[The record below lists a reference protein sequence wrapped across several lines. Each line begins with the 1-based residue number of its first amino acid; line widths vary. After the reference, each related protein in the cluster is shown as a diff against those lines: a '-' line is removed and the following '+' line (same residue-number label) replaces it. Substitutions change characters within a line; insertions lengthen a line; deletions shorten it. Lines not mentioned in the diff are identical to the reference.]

1 MNLSQIRAFQ
11 AVMTSAS
18 LSDAARKLGR
28 TQPAVSAAIKTLEDQ
43 LNLQLFVREGRKLVP
58 VPEARYLLTEAE
70 AILNQLSR
78 VQQTMR
84 SLSDGD
90 SGNLNIAAMPGP
102 VSMLFP
108 RFVAEQIAESSDITV
123 SMMAR
128 SSAQILELARAQ
140 RIDFG
145 FADAPSD
152 TEPQTLYSA
161 EVISADCFLALPMDH
176 PLTKRREV
184 SISHLDGVAMGSLQ
198 NTHAHQRDVQAL
210 FAARDLTFNS
220 MVESQT
226 FLPILQFVSAGQC
239 CAILDP
245 LTVVH
250 VQAAALASDGI
261 VFRPLAETIRYR
273 YAVFAP
279 RYRPISVLARRMR
292 DAWVSEVTAL
302 LDTIGS
308 YPRRE
313 PTDQTMSAS
322 AAP

>member
-1 MNLSQIRAFQ
+1 MNISQIRAFQ

-43 LNLQLFVREGRKLVP
+43 LGLQLFLRDGRKLVP
-58 VPEARYLLTEAE
+58 VPEAQYLLTEAE
-70 AILNQLSR
+70 AILGQLSR

-84 SLSDGD
+84 SLSDG
-90 SGNLNIAAMPGP
+90 SAGALNIAAMPGP

-108 RFVAEQIAESSDITV
+108 RFVAEQIAGNRDITV

-140 RIDFG
+140 SIDFG
-145 FADAPSD
+145 FADAPQD
-152 TEPQTLYSA
+152 TETQTLYTA
-161 EVISADCFLALPMDH
+161 DVIHGDCFLALPADH
-176 PLTKRREV
+176 PLTANTAV
-184 SISHLDGVAMGSLQ
+184 SITQLDGVAMGSLQ
-198 NTHAHQRDVQAL
+198 STHAHQQDVQAH
-210 FAARDLTFNS
+210 FKAQDLAFSS

-250 VQAAALASDGI
+250 VEATAASGKTIA
-261 VFRPLAETIRYR
+261 FRPLREAIRYR

-279 RYRPISVLARRMR
+279 RYRPISILAQTLR
-292 DAWVSEVTAL
+292 DAWVAEVLTL
-302 LDTIGS
+302 LETIGANPKRDCAVES
-308 YPRRE
+308 V
-313 PTDQTMSAS
+313 
-322 AAP
+322 